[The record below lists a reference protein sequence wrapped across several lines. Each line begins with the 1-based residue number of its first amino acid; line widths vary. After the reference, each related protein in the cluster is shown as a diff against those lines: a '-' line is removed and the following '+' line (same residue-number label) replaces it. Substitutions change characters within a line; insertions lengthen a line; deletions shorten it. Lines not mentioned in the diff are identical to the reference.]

1 MNLHASL
8 ATFPFV
14 TYLDDVQLS
23 DQLQADQIKGALI
36 VACGDMGATLPYVCT
51 DPEVNLLIFQGPGHR
66 SSQTGI
72 GSLLAR
78 GTIDHLVI
86 YGHTNCQFTRLLV
99 ESGRP
104 AQSLC
109 NQTANLFRM
118 ESQSALRQYSRNL
131 TQSERANWRR
141 LNEWF
146 VLRELRSALLYPGV
160 AERAYRSQLK
170 LHGWLYVSE
179 TKELEVFAPATR
191 QFVRALAQK
200 QSGSCQEIDLDW
212 RSNNP
217 SSFQQRQNN

>member
-36 VACGDMGATLPYVCT
+36 VACVDMGAKLPYVCT
-51 DPEVNLLIFQGPGHR
+51 DPKVNLLIFQGPGHR

-78 GTIDHLVI
+78 GAIDHLVI
-86 YGHTNCQFTRLLV
+86 YGHTDCQFTRLLV

-104 AQSLC
+104 GQSLC
-109 NQTANLFRM
+109 TPMANLFRA

-131 TQSERANWRR
+131 SQNERTNWRR

-146 VLRELRSALLYPGV
+146 VLRELRNALLYPGV

-179 TKELEVFAPATR
+179 TKELEVFEPRTS
-191 QFVRALAQK
+191 QFVRALAVRQNG
-200 QSGSCQEIDLDW
+200 QHQGPDLHC
-212 RSNNP
+212 RSNSRP
-217 SSFQQRQNN
+217 ASFQ